1 MAGNYPD
8 APSWRMA
15 WDKDGSTGF
24 WISRTGVVTEFTSPQ
39 KANINDEAGDSWESI
54 TVGSGSSPFYI
65 GVVFPEPRDI
75 DGYWLNISSGN
86 GNTLSG
92 FVEVSADTTNGQDGT
107 WTSIGAWT
115 GPSET
120 GPAPKP
126 LFRTAVLSTTQLN
139 KRGIRVVQSNAN
151 SSSPR
156 VNQIHLYGEPVPG
169 ANPNRLELWHPTFD
183 EKLPPAYL
191 DFGNTPR
198 SSSEDRAFRVKN
210 LSAVQTAGQARV
222 AMDVLTDATPSVPAQ
237 HTLSYGG
244 GSFLAQV
251 NIGDLAPGA
260 ISGPV
265 TIRRIT
271 PSNAALGLW
280 AFRVFAES
288 TNWT

>member
-15 WDKDGSTGF
+15 VDRDGSTGF
-24 WISRTGVVTEFTSPQ
+24 LINKDGAITELTSAQ
-39 KANINDEAGDSWESI
+39 KVIVNNEAGDSVALS
-54 TVGSGSSPFYI
+54 VGGANSAWYFGF
-65 GVVFPEPRDI
+65 VFPEPRDI
-75 DGYWLNISSGN
+75 DGYWINGTIGAISSQG
-86 GNTLSG
+86 GT
-92 FVEVSADTTNGQDGT
+92 VEVSANTTNGLDGT
-107 WTSIGAWT
+107 WTNIGPNTLRDSQLA
-115 GPSET
+115 
-120 GPAPKP
+120 AKP
-126 LFRTAVLSTTQLN
+126 TFRTAITSTTQLAM
-139 KRGIRVVQSNAN
+139 RGIRFRHATSTGTAGVTNFHV
-151 SSSPR
+151 
-156 VNQIHLYGEPVPG
+156 YGEPVPG
-169 ANPNRLELWHPTFD
+169 ANPNRLELWHPTLN

-191 DFGNTPR
+191 DFGDTPR

-210 LSAVQTAGQARV
+210 LSGTQTAGQARV
-222 AMDVLTDATPSVPAQ
+222 AMDVLTDGAPSVPAQ

-271 PSNAALGLW
+271 PSNAQLGLW

-288 TNWT
+288 TAWA